1 MLLSQ
6 TEREWLLGNNKVSK
20 GYERKIKSG
29 IRKKID
35 NFKKFELPLLIQ
47 SGLITYPDVTEYSN
61 VVTEFSNV
69 GTKLEYRYSNEVDH
83 FLPNNIDISKNDLQ
97 YYKNTMGRVG
107 FEPTIPAM
115 SRRYP
120 NQARPPAPSQLSI

>member
-47 SGLITYPDVTEYSN
+47 SGLITYP
-61 VVTEFSNV
+61 VVTESCNNV
-69 GTKLEYRYSNEVDH
+69 TKYSSGHNSLNKSVYDI
-83 FLPNNIDISKNDLQ
+83 IDDFPINSFKNFQ
-97 YYKNTMGRVG
+97 YNSETFKYYGPDVIRTRDPRHVKAV
-107 FEPTIPAM
+107 
-115 SRRYP
+115 S
-120 NQARPPAPSQLSI
+120 